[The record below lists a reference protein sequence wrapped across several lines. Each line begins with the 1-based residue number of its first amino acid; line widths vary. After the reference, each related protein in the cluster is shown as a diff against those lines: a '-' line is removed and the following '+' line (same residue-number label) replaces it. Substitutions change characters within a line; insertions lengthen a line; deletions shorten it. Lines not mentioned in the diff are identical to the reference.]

1 MSSSTNLATNV
12 PALSTEPLTHVPPT
26 SSTEDPV
33 PSPPPSTPP
42 STTDAGAAKP
52 ATEVPPVSVTVA
64 QSTDPLDKT
73 PTLVDSVPDPVPA
86 EVQLPAESTPAEK
99 TADAM
104 DLTDDQDDVEPVTS
118 GEVLVD
124 GVPGASTCPPG
135 MSYYFLVFFF
145 SSHHSFLI
153 RHVAHSHVSV
163 FPNMVLLI

>member
-1 MSSSTNLATNV
+1 MSSSANHATNV

-52 ATEVPPVSVTVA
+52 ATEVPSVSVTVA

-73 PTLVDSVPDPVPA
+73 PTLVDSVPNPVPAEEPKSQPNA

-104 DLTDDQDDVEPVTS
+104 DLTDDQDDVEPMTS
-118 GEVLVD
+118 GEEPAD
-124 GVPGASTCPPG
+124 GIADASIPPAG
-135 MSYYFLVFFF
+135 MYYYSSAFFF
-145 SSHHSFLI
+145 SSHHLFLI
-153 RHVAHSHVSV
+153 RHVA
-163 FPNMVLLI
+163 I

>member
-1 MSSSTNLATNV
+1 MSSSANLVTNV

-52 ATEVPPVSVTVA
+52 TTDVPPVSVTVA

-86 EVQLPAESTPAEK
+86 EGPKSQPNAEVQLPAESTPAEK

-104 DLTDDQDDVEPVTS
+104 DLTDDQDDVEPMTS
-118 GEVLVD
+118 DEEPSD
-124 GVPGASTCPPG
+124 GIADASIPPAG
-135 MSYYFLVFFF
+135 MYSYFSAFFF
-145 SSHHSFLI
+145 SSHHLFLI
-153 RHVAHSHVSV
+153 RHVA
-163 FPNMVLLI
+163 I

>member
-1 MSSSTNLATNV
+1 MSSSANHATNV

-86 EVQLPAESTPAEK
+86 EGPKSQPITEVQLPAESTPAEK

-104 DLTDDQDDVEPVTS
+104 DLIDDQDDVEPMTS
-118 GEVLVD
+118 DEEPSD
-124 GVPGASTCPPG
+124 GIADASIPPVG
-135 MSYYFLVFFF
+135 MYYYFSAFFF
-145 SSHHSFLI
+145 SSHHLFLI
-153 RHVAHSHVSV
+153 RHVA
-163 FPNMVLLI
+163 I